1 MAATTEASDGNTAGL
16 DMAEERVSELE
27 EILPESS
34 NTEKQSKQ
42 GQKKTN
48 KPRKLNTQAGKV

>member
-16 DMAEERVSELE
+16 DMAEERVSGLE

-42 GQKKTN
+42 GQKKKKKT
-48 KPRKLNTQAGKV
+48 RKLNTQAGKV